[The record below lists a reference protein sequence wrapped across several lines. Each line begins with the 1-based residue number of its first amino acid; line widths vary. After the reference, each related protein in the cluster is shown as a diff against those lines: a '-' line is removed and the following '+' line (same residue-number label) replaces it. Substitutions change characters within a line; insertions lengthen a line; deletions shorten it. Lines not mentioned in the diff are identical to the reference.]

1 MTDTPF
7 KVHAY
12 MNAIPPG
19 NKNPEKPK
27 LLQYFIEGVQNAGD
41 KGLIIN
47 SNTYEPSDV
56 GVLQGFVHPQSKH
69 VPHLNLRRAVLDG
82 QKEIGRRTIIADS
95 NLFLAYDPKNTKT
108 YLRYSFDGIF
118 PTTGEYCY
126 DSPDPTRWEK
136 LSKDLG
142 IALKPWNFNNGK
154 NILICCQRDG
164 GWSMD
169 GEGVVTWLMKTISEL
184 RKYTDRPVVIRFHPG
199 DKRVAG
205 HIKQIA
211 GYRIPKVS
219 WSMADTIQEDFANSY
234 AVINFNSSPA
244 VASVIEGLPTFQLD
258 AGRSQA
264 KGVVHTSL
272 AEIER
277 PQEFAREAWL
287 QKLAQCHWTLEELK
301 TGEAWAH
308 LKKYAIKD

>member
-1 MTDTPF
+1 MIT
-7 KVHAY
+7 VASY
-12 MNAIPPG
+12 LMGIPPG
-19 NKNPEKPK
+19 NSNPEKPAIINN
-27 LLQYFIEGVQNAGD
+27 FIQGVNAVGD
-41 KGLIIN
+41 KGAVV
-47 SNTYEPSDV
+47 TGWHPMDTDV
-56 GVLQGFVHPQSKH
+56 AVIQGFVHHNSKNTR
-69 VPHLNLRRAVLDG
+69 HLMLRKAVYDNQINRGKRCL
-82 QKEIGRRTIIADS
+82 IVDS
-95 NLFLAYDPKNTKT
+95 NLFLYKDKT
-108 YLRYSFDGIF
+108 NAKGYLRYSYDGIF

-277 PQEFAREAWL
+277 PQEFARETWL

>member
-1 MTDTPF
+1 MIT
-7 KVHAY
+7 VASY
-12 MNAIPPG
+12 LMGIPPG
-19 NKNPEKPK
+19 NSNPEKPAI
-27 LLQYFIEGVQNAGD
+27 LNNFIEGVNRVGD
-41 KGLIIN
+41 KGAVV
-47 SNTYEPSDV
+47 TGWHPMDTDV
-56 GVLQGFVHPQSKH
+56 AVIQGFVHHNSKNTR
-69 VPHLNLRRAVLDG
+69 HLLLRKAVYDNQINRGKRCL
-82 QKEIGRRTIIADS
+82 IVDS
-95 NLFLAYDPKNTKT
+95 NLFLYKDKT
-108 YLRYSFDGIF
+108 NAKGYLRYSYDGIF

-136 LSKDLG
+136 LSKDLD
-142 IALKPWNFNNGK
+142 IIVKPWNFNNGK

-169 GEGVVTWLMKTISEL
+169 GEGVVNWLMKTISEL

-219 WSMADTIQEDFANSY
+219 WSTKMEIREDFAEAH

-244 VASVIEGLPTFQLD
+244 VASVIEGIPTYQLD
-258 AGRSQA
+258 ASRSQA

-272 AEIER
+272 ADIER
-277 PQEFAREAWL
+277 PQEFARDAWL
-287 QKLAQCHWTLEELK
+287 QKLAQCHWTLDELK
-301 TGEAWAH
+301 TGEAWTH
-308 LKKYAIKD
+308 LKKYAIKDV

>member
-1 MTDTPF
+1 MIT
-7 KVHAY
+7 VASY
-12 MNAIPPG
+12 LMGIPPG
-19 NKNPEKPK
+19 NSNPEKPAIINN
-27 LLQYFIEGVQNAGD
+27 FIQGVNAVGD
-41 KGLIIN
+41 KGAVV
-47 SNTYEPSDV
+47 TGWHPMDTDV
-56 GVLQGFVHPQSKH
+56 AVIQGFVHHNSKNTR
-69 VPHLNLRRAVLDG
+69 HLMLRKAVYDNQINRGKRCL
-82 QKEIGRRTIIADS
+82 IVDS
-95 NLFLAYDPKNTKT
+95 NLFLYKDKT
-108 YLRYSFDGIF
+108 
-118 PTTGEYCY
+118 
-126 DSPDPTRWEK
+126 
-136 LSKDLG
+136 
-142 IALKPWNFNNGK
+142 NNGK

-277 PQEFAREAWL
+277 PQEFARETWL